1 MRILTICGDRG
12 IPAFGRKGAS
22 THLREMI
29 GGLRAGGNEVILA
42 AANLEGDRRA
52 DENFPTVTWELPTS
66 RLIGS
71 DGRAILSSSRSRRML
86 RAAIKEHR
94 PDVIYERLALYYT
107 AGAEIA
113 DLTGLPR
120 LLEVNAL
127 LSEEQATRVH
137 LPEVA
142 ARVERRVLLG
152 ATGIAAISEIMRERL
167 VEIGVP
173 SDRIRVFSM
182 AVNPARFVPTG
193 AGPALRAQAGLRPD
207 AIVLGF
213 VGSMNHYHKPKL
225 FRRLL
230 KKLLPEN
237 DRLAGVFVGGSE
249 SKVDRLEDQLDSFVQ
264 AKRVHFEG
272 TVPQEALSGWMEA
285 MDLIVVPGAAPQ
297 STPTKIFEAAAL
309 GRPILL
315 PDTVPIRT
323 LCRGGAEALMFAEDS
338 IDSLVDAVQRWL
350 ADPRPVAEALAVLR
364 ERVLR
369 DHTWEGEARRLTAWF
384 GELRGGS

>member
-52 DENFPTVTWELPTS
+52 DENFPTVTWELPTT

-113 DLTGLPR
+113 EQTGLPR

-152 ATGIAAISEIMRERL
+152 ATGIAAISETMRERL

-193 AGPALRAQAGLRPD
+193 AAPALRAQAGLRPD

-225 FRRLL
+225 FRKLL

-315 PDTVPIRT
+315 PDTAPIRT

-338 IDSLVDAVQRWL
+338 IDSMVDAVQRWL

-384 GELRGGS
+384 GELRGGN

>member
-29 GGLRAGGNEVILA
+29 GGLRAGGHEVILA
-42 AANLEGDRRA
+42 AANLEGDRRP
-52 DENFPTVTWELPTS
+52 DEDFPTVTWDLPTS
-66 RLIGS
+66 RLIGN
-71 DGRAILSSSRSRRML
+71 DGRAILSSSRSRRLL
-86 RAAIKEHR
+86 RTTIREHR

-113 DLTGLPR
+113 DQTGLPR

-137 LPEVA
+137 LPGIA
-142 ARVERRVLLG
+142 ARVERRVLMG
-152 ATGIAAISEIMRERL
+152 ATGIAAISETMRERL
-167 VEIGVP
+167 IEIGVP
-173 SDRIRVFSM
+173 ADRIRVFSM
-182 AVNPARFVPTG
+182 AVNPARFQPTG
-193 AGPALRAQAGLRPD
+193 AGRALREKIGLGSD
-207 AIVLGF
+207 DIVLGF

-225 FRRLL
+225 FRKLL
-230 KKLLPEN
+230 KRMLPEN
-237 DRLAGVFVGGSE
+237 ARLAGVLVGGSE
-249 SKVDRLEDQLDSFVQ
+249 SKVDRLEDQLDAFVQ

-272 TVPQEALSGWMEA
+272 TVPQEALAGWMEA
-285 MDLIVVPGAAPQ
+285 MDLIIVPGAAPQ

-309 GRPILL
+309 GRPLLL
-315 PDTVPIRT
+315 PATAPIQA
-323 LCRGGAEALMFAEDS
+323 LCRGGAEALLFAEDS
-338 IDSLVDAVQRWL
+338 LDSLVEGVQRWL
-350 ADPRPVAEALAVLR
+350 SDPRPVADALAVLR

>member
-29 GGLRAGGNEVILA
+29 GGLRAVGNDVVLA

-52 DENFPTVTWELPTS
+52 DENFPTVSWALPTT

-71 DGRAILSSSRSRRML
+71 DGRAILSSSRSRRVL

-107 AGAEIA
+107 AGAEMA
-113 DLTGLPR
+113 EQTGLPR

-152 ATGIAAISEIMRERL
+152 ATGIAAISETMRERL

-173 SDRIRVFSM
+173 ADRIRVFSM
-182 AVNPARFVPTG
+182 AVNPARFVPG
-193 AGPALRAQAGLRPD
+193 GLGSELKKRAGLRPD
-207 AIVLGF
+207 SIVLGF
-213 VGSMNHYHKPKL
+213 VGSMNHYHQPKM
-225 FRRLL
+225 FRNLL
-230 KKLLPEN
+230 RRVLPGNE
-237 DRLAGVFVGGSE
+237 RLAGVFVGGSDY
-249 SKVDRLEDQLDSFVQ
+249 KVGRLEDQLESFVA

-272 TVPQEALSGWMEA
+272 TVPQESLSGWMEA

-315 PDTVPIRT
+315 PDTAPIRA
-323 LCRGGAEALMFAEDS
+323 LCRDGAEGLLFGEDS
-338 IDSLVDAVQRWL
+338 LDSLEGAVQRWL
-350 ADPRPVAEALAVLR
+350 DDPRPVQAALAVLR

-384 GELRGGS
+384 GELRSGR